1 MQKIVLKVELHDDKI
16 KKKAMK
22 AVSGMPGVESVE
34 VDMKENKMT
43 VIGGIDAVTVAGK
56 LRKLS
61 HAEIVSV
68 GPKEEAKKPD
78 PPKKAEPAEPVI
90 VPCFCPNN
98 PPYYPYGYCLAPVEP
113 DPVGCVIT

>member
-22 AVSGMPGVESVE
+22 AVSGMPGVESVA

-43 VIGGIDAVTVAGK
+43 VTGGVDSVAVAGK

-68 GPKEEAKKPD
+68 GPKEEEPKKPD
-78 PPKKAEPAEPVI
+78 PPKPKEPEPEPV
-90 VPCFCPNN
+90 PYFYPYN
-98 PPYYPYGYCLAPVEP
+98 PPYPYCLVEP
-113 DPVGCVIT
+113 DPVGCVIS

>member
-61 HAEIVSV
+61 RAEIVSV

-78 PPKKAEPAEPVI
+78 PPKKEEPEPVK
-90 VPCFCPNN
+90 VPCFCPNI
-98 PPYYPYGYCLAPVEP
+98 PPYYPYYPYCYCLEP
-113 DPVGCVIT
+113 DPVGCVIS

>member
-22 AVSGMPGVESVE
+22 AVSGMPGLESVG
-34 VDMKENKMT
+34 VDMKENRMT

-56 LRKLS
+56 LRKLA

-68 GPKEEAKKPD
+68 GPKEEPKKPD
-78 PPKKAEPAEPVI
+78 PPKPKEPEPEPG
-90 VPCFCPNN
+90 PCIYYPN
-98 PPYYPYGYCLAPVEP
+98 PPYPYYCYCLTPAEHY
-113 DPVGCVIT
+113 PVGCVIS